1 MKIGILECGH
11 LAEELENKFGPYDAM
26 FATLLAGNGFEFDNF
41 AVVDNQFP
49 QSVEVCD
56 GWLVTGSK
64 HGAYEA
70 HDWIPPLE
78 KFIRNS
84 YASDIPIAGICF
96 GHQIMAQALG
106 GKVIKFP
113 KGWKVGHTKYAMN
126 GSEFDESDRQME
138 LLAMH
143 QDQVVELPPEADVIA
158 TSDFCANAGLAY
170 KGNALSFQPH
180 PEFTPEFMRELIEF
194 KMTEGFSKSIGDAA
208 INSIEESNDAAKIAT
223 QLAEFFQNAQVA
235 KVISH
240 AAE

>member
-1 MKIGILECGH
+1 MKIGILECGQ
-11 LAEELENKFGPYDAM
+11 LAEELENKFGRYDAM
-26 FATLLAGNGFEFDNF
+26 FATLLAGNGFEFENY
-41 AVVDNQFP
+41 AVLNNQFP
-49 QSVEVCD
+49 ESVDTCD
-56 GWLVTGSK
+56 GWLVSGSK

-78 KFIRNS
+78 DFIRES
-84 YASDIPIAGICF
+84 YASNIAIAGICF

-113 KGWKVGHTKYAMN
+113 KGWGVGHTVYAM
-126 GSEFDESDRQME
+126 DEKSLDPQLE

-143 QDQVVELPPEADVIA
+143 QDQVVEVPPEASVIA

-180 PEFTPEFMRELIEF
+180 PEFTPEFMRDLIVF
-194 KMTEGFSKSIGDAA
+194 KMSEGFSETIGKAA
-208 INSIEESNDAAKIAT
+208 LASIEDVNDSAKIAI
-223 QLAEFFQNAQVA
+223 QLAKFYQNAQA
-235 KVISH
+235 SNAIGH